1 MTPMPTDLML
11 ELRDVFATYFNEE
24 GLTDFALAL
33 GVDYENLSGSTKSA
47 KSRELALLLW
57 RHSLLPKLA
66 TVGPRQRP
74 DIDWAGILGKHLPE
88 AATEAVPETPKL
100 NFTDL
105 QKLMP
110 ILADYPMF
118 QTPDGRRSVLTLSGI
133 EKFVNV
139 DLNGS
144 ARLVASG
151 LLVQLND
158 YGRTPD
164 DDIAVVRLLNFLADD
179 NALPPAHKSIITT
192 TITKFN

>member
-1 MTPMPTDLML
+1 MTPMPTDLMI

-66 TVGPRQRP
+66 TVGPKQRP
-74 DIDWAGILGKHLPE
+74 DIDWAGILGKYLPE
-88 AATEAVPETPKL
+88 AAFETVPETPKL

-105 QKLMP
+105 QKLVP

-118 QTPDGRRSVLTLSGI
+118 QTPDGRRSVLTLAGV

-179 NALPPAHKSIITT
+179 DALPPAHKNIITT
-192 TITKFN
+192 TITQFN